1 MPGFIRRILRRL
13 AKRLARPETVVG
25 IAMSA
30 GKALSKHRDE
40 PHTDEV
46 PDNGEEK

>member
-13 AKRLARPETVVG
+13 TKRHMKPETVVD
-25 IAMSA
+25 IAIAA
-30 GKALSKHRDE
+30 GKTLSKHHDE

-46 PDNGEEK
+46 PDNDEEK